1 MTRIAAT
8 LSAPS
13 NPELSRL
20 NAIVRDNKLFITRT
34 LSKAGVPQ
42 SELDDQV
49 QQTFII
55 AAARLA
61 DMQVGSE
68 RMFLYQV
75 ALNLAA
81 HMRRTLARRRE
92 VSDDRMPEQ
101 VEAFATPEHL
111 ASRSE
116 MRRLLDEVAAR
127 MDASL
132 LEVFNLFQFEGI
144 SLKEIATRFRLPRGT
159 VASRLRRA
167 RVQFRKHATEID
179 LAWDLGSEAGKQLE
193 EPKVMSRENLSML
206 MQALLGAGASPGP
219 SDAMRIGTLAA
230 LGLAAPKRLGR
241 GPCRPVA
248 ARKPQMASDD
258 FETAGTLGLGTQP
271 AGCGNT

>member
-1 MTRIAAT
+1 MPTIAAT
-8 LSAPS
+8 ISSPS
-13 NPELSRL
+13 NREPSRL
-20 NAIVRDNKLFITRT
+20 GAIVRDNKLFITRT
-34 LSKAGVPQ
+34 LIRAGVPR

-49 QQTFII
+49 QQTFIV
-55 AAARLA
+55 AAARLQ
-61 DMQVGSE
+61 DMQVGAE

-127 MDASL
+127 MDRSLYEVLNLYEFEGASL
-132 LEVFNLFQFEGI
+132 KQ
-144 SLKEIATRFRLPRGT
+144 IAARFHLPRGT

-167 RVQFRKHATEID
+167 RAQFRKHATEID
-179 LAWDLGSEAGKQLE
+179 LAWDLGSAAGKQLE
-193 EPKVMSRENLSML
+193 EPKVMSRESMSML
-206 MQALLGAGASPGP
+206 MQALLGAGASPRP
-219 SDAMRIGTLAA
+219 SDAMRAGTLAA
-230 LGLAAPKRLGR
+230 LGLAAPRRLGR
-241 GPCRPVA
+241 DPCRPVSA
-248 ARKPQMASDD
+248 GKP
-258 FETAGTLGLGTQP
+258 
-271 AGCGNT
+271 

>member
-8 LSAPS
+8 ISPPS
-13 NPELSRL
+13 HRERSRL
-20 NAIVRDNKLFITRT
+20 GAIVRDNKLFITRILT
-34 LSKAGVPQ
+34 RAGVPR

-49 QQTFII
+49 QQTFIV
-55 AAARLA
+55 AANRLQ
-61 DMQVGSE
+61 DIQVGSE
-68 RMFLYQV
+68 RMFLHQV

-111 ASRSE
+111 AGRSE
-116 MRRLLDEVAAR
+116 MRRLLDQVAAR

-132 LEVFNLFQFEGI
+132 FEVLNLFEFEGA
-144 SLKEIATRFRLPRGT
+144 SLKQIAARFRLPRGT

-167 RVQFRKHATEID
+167 RAQFRKHATEID

-193 EPKVMSRENLSML
+193 EPKVLSREKLSML
-206 MQALLGAGASPGP
+206 MRALLGAGAAPAP
-219 SDAMRIGTLAA
+219 SDAMRAGTLAA
-230 LGLAAPKRLGR
+230 LGLATPRHLGR
-241 GPCRPVA
+241 DPCRPVSA
-248 ARKPQMASDD
+248 ANRKGDTTWQLR
-258 FETAGTLGLGTQP
+258 E
-271 AGCGNT
+271 